1 MAPKQLLLRSLVQ
14 LLELVLPQ
22 DVPCDSTNEASLDP
36 QVQLAVRVVLRWA
49 QVNDV
54 PLPRMWVVFSAER
67 LGPSRHVHS
76 EIHWVIKMLFA
87 QIRKDHGALLEEK
100 YRFKLELAVAT
111 ANRACFMIEEKDED
125 EEIDSNLVIDAY
137 ANMFVP
143 T

>member
-1 MAPKQLLLRSLVQ
+1 MADQANVGFYGG
-14 LLELVLPQ
+14 V
-22 DVPCDSTNEASLDP
+22 
-36 QVQLAVRVVLRWA
+36 
-49 QVNDV
+49 
-54 PLPRMWVVFSAER
+54 
-67 LGPSRHVHS
+67 
-76 EIHWVIKMLFA
+76 LFA

-125 EEIDSNLVIDAY
+125 EEIDSNLVVDAY